1 MQRIGDIIKENN
13 IHIVNAHHFM
23 PMVYSFYGCKIKNN
37 CKLIYT
43 EHAKSEVD
51 KISWRWQKIG
61 GYLLN
66 RSDAAVGVTEE
77 VSEAIQNSFKL
88 QPSKTITIKNGVD
101 LNAYNGC
108 NNKEKLRK
116 ELKIAEDEK
125 VIGIVANLKR
135 IKNHIFL
142 LRAFDELIKSYK
154 NAKLLLVGQGFK
166 DDPENTEEDL
176 RNYADKNG
184 LKEKVLFL
192 GYRSDIPE
200 LLSIMDIFCLTS
212 FKEGLPI
219 SLIEAMAAGL
229 PIVGTDVE
237 GIRDT
242 INPDKNGFLVKAGD
256 VNGLKR
262 ALQVLLKDESLKQRF
277 GMESRLLSKEYS
289 LQQCV
294 NKYQNLFRL
303 VLNH

>member
-1 MQRIGDIIKENN
+1 MTLTPTTVVIIK
-13 IHIVNAHHFM
+13 
-23 PMVYSFYGCKIKNN
+23 K
-37 CKLIYT
+37 
-43 EHAKSEVD
+43 
-51 KISWRWQKIG
+51 
-61 GYLLN
+61 
-66 RSDAAVGVTEE
+66 
-77 VSEAIQNSFKL
+77 
-88 QPSKTITIKNGVD
+88 
-101 LNAYNGC
+101 
-108 NNKEKLRK
+108 KLRK